1 MNTAVKF
8 TYEEYRTLP
17 ENGRQY
23 QVIDGD
29 LIMSP
34 APKTWHQ
41 KVLLRILFALMDF
54 LRSRRCGEVFCAP
67 LDLILS
73 EENVV
78 QPDIVYIS
86 NERRG
91 IIFRDGLRGTP
102 DLCVEIL
109 SPSNRD
115 LDLNAKRLLYAKYGL
130 PELWIVDPDANTLM
144 LYRLQEDCQAPLKVL
159 GANDTLTS
167 PSLPGFSL
175 ALSAVFAR

>member
-17 ENGRQY
+17 ENGRHY
-23 QVIDGD
+23 QVVDGD

-34 APKTWHQ
+34 APTTRHQ
-41 KVLLRILFALMDF
+41 HVLASIFVALWSFAKG
-54 LRSRRCGEVFCAP
+54 RRRGMVLCSP
-67 LDLILS
+67 LDVILS
-73 EENVV
+73 EDNIV

-86 NERRG
+86 SKRRG
-91 IIFRDGLRGTP
+91 IVFREGIRGAP

-115 LDLNAKRLLYAKYGL
+115 LDLNAKRLLYARFGL
-130 PELWIVDPDANTLM
+130 PELWIVDPDANALH
-144 LYRLQEDCQAPLKVL
+144 LFRLHVNHRVPLKVF

-167 PSLPGFSL
+167 RLLPGFSL
-175 ALSAVFAR
+175 PLGDVFAK

>member
-17 ENGRQY
+17 ENGKHY

-34 APKTWHQ
+34 APTTRHQ
-41 KVLLRILFALMDF
+41 RILMDILLALGGF
-54 LRSRRCGEVFCAP
+54 VKSHRRGEVLCAP
-67 LDLILS
+67 LDIILS
-73 EENVV
+73 EDNIV

-86 NERRG
+86 SKRRG
-91 IIFRDGLRGTP
+91 IVFREGIRGAP

-115 LDLNAKRLLYAKYGL
+115 LDLNAKRLLYARFGL
-130 PELWIVDPDANTLM
+130 PELWLVDPDADTLQIF
-144 LYRLQEDCQAPLKVL
+144 RLQENHQAPLKVF

-167 PSLPGFSL
+167 RLLSGFSL
-175 ALSAVFAR
+175 ALDEVFAK